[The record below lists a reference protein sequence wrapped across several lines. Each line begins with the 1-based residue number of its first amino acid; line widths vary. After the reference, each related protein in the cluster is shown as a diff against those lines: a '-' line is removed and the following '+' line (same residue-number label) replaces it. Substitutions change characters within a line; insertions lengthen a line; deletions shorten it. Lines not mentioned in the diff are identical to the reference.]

1 MKNIHILLP
10 LFLILTMT
18 SFLIVFS
25 QAISKEVEHEAEES
39 RYDVIEDD
47 YTFIEDRIDGHW
59 TVEKGMNKGEVL
71 ISVNAEK
78 IHADRLYFRLMHD
91 CETINVLASFLS
103 KKENPKTEN
112 IKQLYLSTQYLKEY
126 MLVHVPVVNKLTSE
140 ESEYD
145 HDAWIFWLDLGWYP
159 ADKIKSWHKNI
170 DEITL
175 SIQHDALFK
184 ADNYLDNKDNSWSTN
199 GMNEAIDR
207 AIGVCIL
214 KELNKNKEVVDN

>member
-1 MKNIHILLP
+1 MKNTPILLP
-10 LFLILTMT
+10 LLLILTMT

-47 YTFIEDRIDGHW
+47 YTFIEDRIDGYW

-214 KELNKNKEVVDN
+214 KELKKNKEVVDN

>member
-1 MKNIHILLP
+1 
-10 LFLILTMT
+10 
-18 SFLIVFS
+18 
-25 QAISKEVEHEAEES
+25 
-39 RYDVIEDD
+39 
-47 YTFIEDRIDGHW
+47 
-59 TVEKGMNKGEVL
+59 
-71 ISVNAEK
+71 
-78 IHADRLYFRLMHD
+78 MHD

-140 ESEYD
+140 ESKYD

-159 ADKIKSWHKNI
+159 AEKIKSWHKNI

-184 ADNYLDNKDNSWSTN
+184 ADNYLDNKDNSWSTT

>member
-1 MKNIHILLP
+1 MKNTPILLP
-10 LFLILTMT
+10 LLLILTMT

-103 KKENPKTEN
+103 KKEYPKTEN

-140 ESEYD
+140 ESKYD

-159 ADKIKSWHKNI
+159 ADKIKNWHKNI

-214 KELNKNKEVVDN
+214 KELKKNKEVVDN